1 MRRPE
6 LTQLGPTDTRA
17 CVLQTRARCANAHLF
32 HQRATP
38 PKHRGEER
46 GFPKSLSR
54 GWGRKGD
61 CSGETG
67 PLTLGPAHLF
77 FSRRFQK
84 CYLSIPCST
93 EKRQNPAVYR
103 VSQLWL
109 TPPSLCD
116 ISHHLHFTG
125 MSPPWPV
132 FQVYPHHEKV
142 MREGGPSLREYHM
155 QTYEPL

>member
-17 CVLQTRARCANAHLF
+17 YMLQTGVRCANAHLF

-38 PKHRGEER
+38 LKAQRGGAR
-46 GFPKSLSR
+46 FPKRLSR

-61 CSGETG
+61 CSGETS
-67 PLTLGPAHLF
+67 PLTLGSAHLF
-77 FSRRFQK
+77 FSHRCQK

-93 EKRQNPAVYR
+93 EKRQNPAAYR
-103 VSQLWL
+103 ISQPWL
-109 TPPSLCD
+109 TPPSLHHV
-116 ISHHLHFTG
+116 SHYLRFTG

-132 FQVYPHHEKV
+132 FRVYPHHEKV
-142 MREGGPSLREYHM
+142 MREGGPSLRECHM
-155 QTYEPL
+155 QTYEPP